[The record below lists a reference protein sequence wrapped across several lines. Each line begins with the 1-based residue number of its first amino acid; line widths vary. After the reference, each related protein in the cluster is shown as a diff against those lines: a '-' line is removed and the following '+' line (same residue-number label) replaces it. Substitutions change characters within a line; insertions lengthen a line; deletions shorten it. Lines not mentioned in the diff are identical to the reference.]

1 MTKKKTAPKR
11 TTRRPTAAARGT
23 APSAAAT
30 TADTETRILE
40 AARTVFTRA
49 GTAGARM
56 QDIAREAGVNQALLH
71 YYFRSKQALAD
82 RVFREAAT
90 TLLAALPG
98 VFRHDGSLEDLF
110 RTFVGTYIDTV
121 RKTPFLPAYMAA
133 EAHHNPERVVQIIA
147 SITGADPHEKSPQL
161 LRSVQALIDARVAA
175 GEMRPIR
182 AEHLMINTMSL
193 LAFPFVAR
201 SILGSVYA
209 MDDAA
214 FDRFLDERRDEL
226 PRFLL
231 NAVRP

>member
-1 MTKKKTAPKR
+1 MTKAKDPPKR
-11 TTRRPTAAARGT
+11 RPAAAKSAKTSRT
-23 APSAAAT
+23 AKAIPA
-30 TADTETRILE
+30 ADTETRILD
-40 AARTVFTRA
+40 AARVVFTRA

-82 RVFREAAT
+82 RVFREAVT

-98 VFRHDGSLEDLF
+98 VIRQDAPLEELF
-110 RTFVGTYIDTV
+110 RSFVRTYIDTV
-121 RKTPFLPAYMAA
+121 RRTPFLPAYMAA
-133 EAHHNPERVVQIIA
+133 EAHHNPERVVAVIE
-147 SITGADPHEKSPQL
+147 SITGTDPHDKSPQL
-161 LRSVQALIDARVAA
+161 LRKVQALIDSRVAA

-182 AEHLMINTMSL
+182 AEHLMVNTMSL

-231 NAVRP
+231 NAMRP